1 VIVCFDLKK
10 ISKVNRTSNV
20 VKRFTKFL
28 EDKYPDVPPEVVKK
42 FSRLRTFVRLK
53 ELNKEV
59 REEQLTRRNAKQLQQ
74 FRTWGERKLI
84 SFDIVK

>member
-1 VIVCFDLKK
+1 MKPSDNFLHAVQQFEEHFKAFHGA
-10 ISKVNRTSNV
+10 KVNRTSNV

-74 FRTWGERKLI
+74 FRT
-84 SFDIVK
+84 